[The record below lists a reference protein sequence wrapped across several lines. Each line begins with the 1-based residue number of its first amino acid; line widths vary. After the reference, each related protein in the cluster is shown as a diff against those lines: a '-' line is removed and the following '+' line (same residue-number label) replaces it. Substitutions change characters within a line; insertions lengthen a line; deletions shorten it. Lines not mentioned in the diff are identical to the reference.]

1 MTWRG
6 SVSIPDRIFGTLV
19 YCFAIFDTMF
29 FGSFLLQQ
37 FPVFNFL
44 LIPAL
49 PVGLTYSLL
58 GTLLGPLGR
67 FGSFLVFI
75 LLFALVVRNDRISHF
90 IRYNAM
96 QSILIGILLALAGI
110 VMQYVLIPALGR
122 SGLLIETLYNVLFLG
137 GLGASY
143 FSIIQSALGR
153 YAEIPTISEAAYAQV
168 RW

>member
-6 SVSIPDRIFGTLV
+6 SVTVPDRIFGTLV
-19 YCFAIFDTMF
+19 YCFAVFDTMF

-44 LIPAL
+44 RLPAL
-49 PVGLTYSLL
+49 PVGITYSVI
-58 GTLLGPLGR
+58 GSVLGPLGN
-67 FGSFLVFI
+67 FASFLVFI
-75 LLFALVVRNDRISHF
+75 ILFVAVVRNDRISHF

-110 VMQYVLIPALGR
+110 IMQYVFIPALGG
-122 SGLLIETLYNVLFLG
+122 SGILIETLFNVIFLG
-137 GLGASY
+137 GLAASY
-143 FSIIQSALGR
+143 FSMIQSALGR
-153 YAEIPTISEAAYAQV
+153 YAEIPTISEAAYSQV